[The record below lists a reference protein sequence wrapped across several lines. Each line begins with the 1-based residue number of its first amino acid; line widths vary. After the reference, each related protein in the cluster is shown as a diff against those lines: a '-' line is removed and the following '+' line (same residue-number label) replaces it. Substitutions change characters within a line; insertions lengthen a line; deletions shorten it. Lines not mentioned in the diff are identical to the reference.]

1 MSNSS
6 LVTVTRW
13 SPNYSSRDGSRI
25 DKITVH
31 HAAMVGS
38 AADIG
43 GVFASRARQASST
56 YGIGVGGEVGQ
67 YVDERYRPWTSSSYA
82 NDRRAVTI
90 EVANSSAG
98 GDWPVSSA
106 SWNTLV
112 NLCVDICRRNGIS
125 RLNWT
130 GNSGGNLTCHYMFA
144 ATACPGP
151 YLKARMGQLANEVNA
166 KLGSGAPVT
175 GVTSDGK
182 LVEDGIWGSATTLK
196 LQQVLG
202 APYKDGVVSRQNPQ
216 HKSILKACT
225 GGWQFVYPAGQN
237 PGSQVISLI
246 QKRVGAKADGFI
258 GPDTI
263 NKIIKYYQK
272 SSGATQ
278 LDGRLDYPSIT
289 VKAMQRAL
297 NSGKF

>member
-6 LVTVTRW
+6 LVSVRVW
-13 SPNYSSRDGSRI
+13 SPNYSKRDGARI

-38 AADIG
+38 AQAIG
-43 GVFASRARQASST
+43 NVFRPASRQASAT

-67 YVDERYRPWTSSSYA
+67 YVDEAYRPWTSSSYA

-98 GDWPVSSA
+98 GDWPVSAA
-106 SWNTLV
+106 SWNSLV
-112 NLCVDICRRNGIS
+112 NLCVDVCRRNGIS

-130 GNSGGNLTCHYMFA
+130 GTSSGNLTCHYMFW

-151 YLKARMGQLANEVNA
+151 YLKARMGRLASEVNA

-182 LVEDGIWGSATTLK
+182 LVEDGIWGSATTLR
-196 LQQVLG
+196 LQQVTG
-202 APYKDGVVSRQNPQ
+202 APYKDGVISRQNPQ
-216 HKSILKACT
+216 HKGRLKACT
-225 GGWQFVYPAGQN
+225 SGWEFVSPAGQA
-237 PGSQVISLI
+237 PGSQTISEV
-246 QKRVGAKADGFI
+246 QERCGVTADGFI

-263 NKIIKYYQK
+263 NALIKHFQAK
-272 SSGATQ
+272 SGATL
-278 LDGRLDYPSIT
+278 LDGQLDYPSPT
-289 VKAMQRAL
+289 VKAMQREL
-297 NSGKF
+297 NAGRF

>member
-6 LVTVTRW
+6 LVNYTRL
-13 SPNYSSRDGSRI
+13 SPNCSSRGGARI
-25 DKITVH
+25 DKVTVH
-31 HAAMVGS
+31 HMAGVLSVEQCGS
-38 AADIG
+38 
-43 GVFASRARQASST
+43 VFASSARQASSN
-56 YGIGVGGEVGQ
+56 YGIGNDGRVGL
-67 YVDERYRPWTSSSYA
+67 YVDESKRSWASSSYA

-90 EVANSSAG
+90 EVSNSSTG
-98 GDWPVSSA
+98 GDWPVSA
-106 SWNTLV
+106 KAWAALV
-112 NLCVDICRRNGIS
+112 NLVTDICRRNGIS

-130 GNSGGNLTCHYMFA
+130 GNSSGNLTCHYMFA

-182 LVEDGIWGSATTLK
+182 LVEDGIWGSATTLR

-216 HKSILKACT
+216 HKSRLKACT
-225 GGWQFVYPAGQN
+225 SGWEFVSPAGQA
-237 PGSQVISLI
+237 PGSQVISEV
-246 QKRVGAKADGFI
+246 QKRCGVAADGFI

-263 NKIIKYYQK
+263 NALIKRYQAK
-272 SSGATQ
+272 SGATL
-278 LDGRLDYPSIT
+278 LDGQLDYPSVT
-289 VKAMQRAL
+289 VQAMQRSL
-297 NSGKF
+297 NAEKF

>member
-6 LVTVTRW
+6 LVSVRVW
-13 SPNYSSRDGSRI
+13 SPNKSSRNGARI

-38 AADIG
+38 AQAIG
-43 GVFASRARQASST
+43 NVFKPASRQASAT

-67 YVDERYRPWTSSSYA
+67 YVDEAYRPWTSSSYA

-98 GDWPVSSA
+98 GDWPVSAA
-106 SWNTLV
+106 SWNSLV
-112 NLCVDICRRNGIS
+112 NLCVDVCRRNGIS

-130 GNSGGNLTCHYMFA
+130 GTSSGNLTCHYMFA

-151 YLKARMGQLANEVNA
+151 YLKARMGQLASEVNA

-182 LVEDGIWGSATTLK
+182 LVVDGIWGSATSLRA
-196 LQQVLG
+196 QQVAG

-216 HKSILKACT
+216 HKSRLKACT
-225 GGWQFVYPAGQN
+225 SGWEFVAPAGAV
-237 PGSQVISLI
+237 PGSPLVGLL
-246 QKRVGAKADGFI
+246 QKAWGADPDNFM

-263 NKIIKYYQK
+263 NKMIAYYMDE
-272 SSGATQ
+272 SGATQ
-278 LDGRLDYPSIT
+278 LDGKLDYPSPT
-289 VKAMQRAL
+289 VMVFQRHL
-297 NSGKF
+297 NEGRI